1 MSFDADRAAMVE
13 RQLRAR
19 GITEPAVL
27 AAFRNVPRHEF
38 VPPDFASQAYAD
50 HPIPIGEDQ
59 TISQPYIVALMVSQ
73 LGLQGHE
80 RVLEIGTG
88 SGYQTAI
95 LSQLA
100 LEVYSVE
107 RLPGLLRQAEQ
118 RLSRLGYTNI
128 HLSPGNG
135 TLGWTEHAPYETIV
149 VAAAAPDVPQALLEQ
164 LIDGGRMVL
173 PVGAS
178 DGQVLIK
185 VEKRSGQVR
194 QTQIAGCL
202 FVPLIGE
209 QGWPHA

>member
-1 MSFDADRAAMVE
+1 MSFEAERAAMVE
-13 RQLRAR
+13 RQLHAR

-27 AAFRNVPRHEF
+27 AAFRSVPRHEF
-38 VPPDFASQAYAD
+38 VPADFARQAYAD
-50 HPIPIGEDQ
+50 HPIPIGEEQ

-107 RLPGLLRQAEQ
+107 RLSGLLRQAED
-118 RLSRLGYTNI
+118 RLGRLGYTNI

-135 TLGWTEHAPYETIV
+135 TLGWIEHAPYEAIIV
-149 VAAAAPDVPQALLEQ
+149 SAAAPDVPPALLDQ
-164 LIDGGRMVL
+164 LADGGRMVL

-178 DGQVLIK
+178 DGQVLVK
-185 VEKRSGQVR
+185 VEKRPGQIR
-194 QTQIAGCL
+194 QTQIGGCL

-209 QGWPHA
+209 QGWPQA

>member
-1 MSFDADRAAMVE
+1 MSFEAERAAMVE
-13 RQLRAR
+13 RQLHAR

-38 VPPDFASQAYAD
+38 VPADFARQAYAD
-50 HPIPIGEDQ
+50 HPIPIGEEQ

-73 LGLQGHE
+73 LGFQGHE

-107 RLPGLLRQAEQ
+107 RLPGLLRHAEG
-118 RLSRLGYTNI
+118 RLGRLGYTNI

-135 TLGWTEHAPYETIV
+135 TLGWTEHAPYEAIIV
-149 VAAAAPDVPQALLEQ
+149 SAAAPDVPPALLDQ
-164 LIDGGRMVL
+164 LANGGRMVL

-178 DGQVLIK
+178 DGQVLVK
-185 VEKRSGQVR
+185 VEKRPGQIR
-194 QTQIAGCL
+194 QTQIGGCM

-209 QGWPHA
+209 QGWPLA